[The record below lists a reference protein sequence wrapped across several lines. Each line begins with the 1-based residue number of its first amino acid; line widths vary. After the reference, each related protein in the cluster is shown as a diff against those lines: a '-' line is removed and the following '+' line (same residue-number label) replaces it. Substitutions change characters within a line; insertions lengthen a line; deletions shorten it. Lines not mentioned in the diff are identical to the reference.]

1 MTVAYSLAFELSADR
16 SDVLIQLLLH
26 LIDGIIG
33 LVKVL
38 VQSTLWL
45 WYFNICSFSFLPHYE
60 LPELFELSLV
70 IPWQESTIIIKAEQ
84 LLQPP

>member
-1 MTVAYSLAFELSADR
+1 MAEAYSLALKLSADR
-16 SDVLIQLLLH
+16 SDVVLQLLFH
-26 LIDGIIG
+26 LVDCIIC
-33 LVKVL
+33 LVEVL

-45 WYFNICSFSFLPHYE
+45 WYFNICSFSFLPHNE
-60 LPELFELSLV
+60 LLELVELSQV